1 MSGRSDFPIVINRTA
16 LAAISE
22 KKVQVPIDS
31 VGLPQNELRTLIAL
45 KALEEYI
52 QEHACIPDFVV
63 NLDE

>member
-1 MSGRSDFPIVINRTA
+1 MSGRSDFPLVIDKQA
-16 LAAISE
+16 LQEISR
-22 KKVQVPIDS
+22 KAVQLPIS
-31 VGLPQNELRTLIAL
+31 IHGWPQEEVKTLIIL